1 MRTPWN
7 WRVLFGAVALA
18 ALLGAANNVV
28 NPNRVPWVGSPEVL
42 QKPWGLDE
50 EPQLTGAIKGVK
62 YALRELERSAVPVGL
77 GALAVA
83 ALSLVARRKLGLSWA
98 LIAERW
104 FALGVAAI
112 FFAACYYKLKNP
124 LEFATAIAQY
134 RMMPA
139 PLVDAFAL
147 WLPALELVLGIGLV
161 SGRWKKECY
170 AVATALWVMFII
182 ALGQA
187 LGRRLGI
194 TCGCFAIE
202 GVESSV
208 AETWFSLLRDVV
220 LLGPT
225 AWLMWRV
232 DEGYSAN
239 APIALIPSSEMRNTS
254 VLSG

>member
-1 MRTPWN
+1 
-7 WRVLFGAVALA
+7 
-18 ALLGAANNVV
+18 
-28 NPNRVPWVGSPEVL
+28 
-42 QKPWGLDE
+42 
-50 EPQLTGAIKGVK
+50 
-62 YALRELERSAVPVGL
+62 VPVAI

-83 ALSLVARRKLGLSWA
+83 ALSLLARRRVGASWA
-98 LIAERW
+98 RIAERW

-112 FFAACYYKLKNP
+112 FFAACSYKLKNP

-134 RMMPA
+134 RILPA

-147 WLPALELVLGIGLV
+147 WLPALELVVGVWLL

-170 AVATALWVMFII
+170 AVTAVLWVMFIV

-202 GVESSV
+202 GVEASV
-208 AETWFSLLRDVV
+208 GETWFSLLRDVV
-220 LLGPT
+220 LLAPT
-225 AWLMWRV
+225 VWLVWRV
-232 DEGYSAN
+232 PSGYSAN
-239 APIALIPSSEMRNTS
+239 APIASTPSSERNTS